1 MNANAAIRAAL
12 DIREKLLDAAW
23 DILGYHPNTLVIND
37 RRIYYKHDP
46 AIGVSYLQALHKAQ
60 EDKGALISSGSYRS
74 PPMGGVHKGAAAGLA
89 PAYSFSAYVAEVDV
103 DVELGLIKCTNVW
116 AAHDCGKALNPL
128 AVKGQ
133 IIGSCHMGLGQVLS
147 EKMVYGRTG
156 HLQNANL
163 LEYKIPS
170 IHEMPHVEPII
181 VESSDPEGPF
191 GAKEAGEGPLL
202 PVLPAVV
209 NAVYDAI
216 GIRYNDLPLTPDI
229 VFKGVEKK
237 RKKLNLEEATDL
249 PSPRFTH
256 GPKSIE
262 LQKALVKRSE
272 EHKKRDLA
280 RQKTEDTSPYV
291 NGVLFGFDP
300 NIPLEDQVEGWRMA
314 TEPDPEQLAE
324 LGLAGKAWLKK
335 EQRHMGGQE

>member
-1 MNANAAIRAAL
+1 
-12 DIREKLLDAAW
+12 
-23 DILGYHPNTLVIND
+23 
-37 RRIYYKHDP
+37 
-46 AIGVSYLQALHKAQ
+46 
-60 EDKGALISSGSYRS
+60 
-74 PPMGGVHKGAAAGLA
+74 
-89 PAYSFSAYVAEVDV
+89 
-103 DVELGLIKCTNVW
+103 
-116 AAHDCGKALNPL
+116 
-128 AVKGQ
+128 
-133 IIGSCHMGLGQVLS
+133 
-147 EKMVYGRTG
+147 
-156 HLQNANL
+156 
-163 LEYKIPS
+163 
-170 IHEMPHVEPII
+170 
-181 VESSDPEGPF
+181 
-191 GAKEAGEGPLL
+191 
-202 PVLPAVV
+202 
-209 NAVYDAI
+209 
-216 GIRYNDLPLTPDI
+216 
-229 VFKGVEKK
+229 VEKK

-335 EQRHMGGQE
+335 EQRHMGGEE